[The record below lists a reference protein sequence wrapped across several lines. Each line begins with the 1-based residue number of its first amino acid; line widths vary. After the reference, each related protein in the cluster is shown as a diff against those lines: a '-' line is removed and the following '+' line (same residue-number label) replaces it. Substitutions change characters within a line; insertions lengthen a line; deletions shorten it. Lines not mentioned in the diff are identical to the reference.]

1 VDLDRV
7 GGAGVRNT
15 VLFLFG
21 LFWGLARGALPGELS
36 AAAAAAAAA
45 ANSDCGTS
53 VSDDDEVLLREK
65 ETLRF
70 FCSGGIPLKTRLQ
83 VLPKRET

>member
-1 VDLDRV
+1 MDLDRV
-7 GGAGVRNT
+7 GGAGLKNT

-21 LFWGLARGALPGELS
+21 LVLGVASGAVPGELS

-45 ANSDCGTS
+45 ANSQFGTS
-53 VSDDDEVLLREK
+53 VSEAVEFFLREK

-70 FCSGGIPLKTRLQ
+70 FCSGGAPLKTRLQ
-83 VLPKRET
+83 VLAKRET